1 MKIVVCVKRVPATDS
16 RIKIAADGTSL
27 DTASIEWILSPY
39 DEFALETALRIKDAA
54 ADTEVVVLCLGP
66 AEATKELRTCLAM
79 GADRAIHLKD
89 DGANAHDAQVT
100 SGLLADA
107 ITGESPDL
115 VLCGKLAADR
125 DQGQVGLLLSYRL
138 GYPCVTEAREL
149 GLEDGK
155 AVAKRAAGGGN
166 SETWELP
173 LPALVTITKG
183 EYEPRYASLKGIMAA
198 KKKPIDER
206 DVSAPAETITVKA
219 MELPAERQAG
229 RIVGEGAEAV
239 GELVRLLREEA
250 KVI

>member
-1 MKIVVCVKRVPATDS
+1 MKIVVCVKRVPSTDS

-27 DTASIEWILSPY
+27 DTSSIEWILSPY

-54 ADTEVVVLCLGP
+54 TDTEVVVLCLGP
-66 AEATKELRTCLAM
+66 SDATKELRTCLAL
-79 GADRAIHLKD
+79 GADRAIHLED
-89 DGANAHDAQVT
+89 DGASRHDAQVT
-100 SGLLADA
+100 SGLLAEA
-107 ITGESPDL
+107 IAAEAPEL
-115 VLCGKLAADR
+115 VLCGKLAADS

-138 GYPCVTEAREL
+138 GFPCVTEAREL
-149 GLEDGK
+149 TAADGK
-155 AVAKRAAGGGN
+155 VTAKRAAGGGT
-166 SETWELP
+166 SEIWELP

-183 EYEPRYASLKGIMAA
+183 EHEPRYASLKGIMAA
-198 KKKPIDER
+198 KKKPIDAS
-206 DVSAPAETITVKA
+206 DVSAPAETLRVTL